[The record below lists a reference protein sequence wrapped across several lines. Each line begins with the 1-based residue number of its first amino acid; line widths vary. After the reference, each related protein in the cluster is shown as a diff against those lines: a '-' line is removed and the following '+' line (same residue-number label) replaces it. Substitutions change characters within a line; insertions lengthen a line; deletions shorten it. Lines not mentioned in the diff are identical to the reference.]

1 MKHENKI
8 FFLRMLHEF
17 KKKEIPLEV
26 FTVDDKRY
34 LISEDYIELTE
45 EGYMLTEKGL
55 ELLSKT
61 PDAKVIV
68 RYPLTKSG
76 RVGDYNKVIE
86 SMSESAANA
95 LICAM
100 VNSKFMKKI
109 DTSNTRVFIQSLI
122 DDKNY
127 YKWGKDLIAKLH
139 VELGNSLS
147 FFLKEKKKKAT
158 NNV

>member
-1 MKHENKI
+1 MKYENKI

-17 KKKEIPLEV
+17 KQKEIPLEV
-26 FTVDDKRY
+26 FTIEDKRH
-34 LISEDYIELTE
+34 LISEDYIELTD
-45 EGYMLTEKGL
+45 EGYVLTDKGL

-76 RVGDYNKVIE
+76 RVGDYNKVMS
-86 SMSESAANA
+86 SMSDSAANA
-95 LICAM
+95 LVCAM
-100 VNSKFMKKI
+100 INSKFMKKI

-127 YKWGKDLIAKLH
+127 HKWGEDLIAKLH
-139 VELGNSLS
+139 KELGNSLS
-147 FFLKEKKKKAT
+147 FFLKEKKKKLT
-158 NNV
+158 NV